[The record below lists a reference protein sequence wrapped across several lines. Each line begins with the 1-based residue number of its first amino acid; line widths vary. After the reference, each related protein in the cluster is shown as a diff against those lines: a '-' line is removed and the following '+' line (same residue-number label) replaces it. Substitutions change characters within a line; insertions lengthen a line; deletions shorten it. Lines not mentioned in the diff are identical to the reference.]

1 MSVKAVWQIQIQI
14 TYPGVNNFSAFAYD
28 GLGRNVSI
36 VETTAGSVTSTK
48 QFVWAGGNKARESRD
63 GLGALLTQFFKRGQI
78 ISATKY
84 FYEKDHLG
92 SVREMTNSA
101 GSSVSDRSYDPFGR
115 VSVNSETVS
124 PDFGYGS
131 YYVHPRS
138 GLNLTRNRAYNS
150 VFGRFINRDRMRE
163 RGGHNLFSYVSNKP
177 VSRTDPSGNAMIGMP
192 SLPNILCVFFPSLCQ
207 PHEPPPEPPNDPP
220 SNPPNEPPSDPNH
233 SGHCGPYRADPPEAG
248 NPPTGGDFG
257 GLLLSLIHI

>member
-1 MSVKAVWQIQIQI
+1 
-14 TYPGVNNFSAFAYD
+14 
-28 GLGRNVSI
+28 
-36 VETTAGSVTSTK
+36 
-48 QFVWAGGNKARESRD
+48 
-63 GLGALLTQFFKRGQI
+63 
-78 ISATKY
+78 
-84 FYEKDHLG
+84 
-92 SVREMTNSA
+92 MTNSA

-257 GLLLSLIHI
+257 DGSVFGPPSPPPPGEPGGSGPGAPNGPPTPPGEGEPGGPPPTDWGGDRGGWHGFPGGDPDGYDSPWPEWPNGPPGGMPD